1 MRQAPLRHAPGTF
14 PCLVPKGSAKLAKN
28 TACPAYFLSE
38 SDEKMRKSRKPES
51 FPAKMKYPSRKT
63 SLANRIENP
72 SSGFPMLRN
81 RNFKVF
87 YVNPLAFRIKSIVL
101 CPSKRVY
108 PLRAFLLKINQ

>member
-28 TACPAYFLSE
+28 TACPAIS
-38 SDEKMRKSRKPES
+38 SPK
-51 FPAKMKYPSRKT
+51 AMKKWGK
-63 SLANRIENP
+63 AGNP
-72 SSGFPMLRN
+72 NLSSGFPMLRN